1 MHAFLYGKGPW
12 VTLAAT
18 CTALAFALY
27 HLHVRQPSQAKL
39 SPRLAQENCQDHD
52 PTHVPDAMDPEEKA
66 YHEGFMREAI
76 SMVCQTLSCHCNYL
90 QVRMLTHHS
99 QAELALKSDET
110 PVGCVFVKDGVIIG
124 RGMNETNRTL
134 NGTRHAEF
142 VAIAGILSKHP
153 ISTLNETDLYV
164 TVEPCVMCASML
176 RQYGIRAVYFGCW
189 NERFGGTGGVLNIH
203 SEYVCSHTST
213 FILQILTLHSPSVD
227 KPYPVTGGIFREE
240 AIMLLRKFYV
250 QENEKAPEPKQKKTR
265 ELKTEILPM
274 DVHQPK
280 STPPLAVRA
289 SLASSSTGSIP
300 TLSSLAAS
308 AVAVPKTS
316 IPVPA

>member
-1 MHAFLYGKGPW
+1 MLKLKTLSGKEPW
-12 VTLAAT
+12 AVIVVASAA
-18 CTALAFALY
+18 LGLALY
-27 HLHVRQPSQAKL
+27 ARQGIQTQQ
-39 SPRLAQENCQDHD
+39 SPPRSDDIAPPVDRPQCQEEDQDRA
-52 PTHVPDAMDPEEKA
+52 VLAMDPKERA
-66 YHEGFMREAI
+66 LHERFMREAI
-76 SMVCQTLSCHCNYL
+76 AM
-90 QVRMLTHHS
+90 
-99 QAELALKSDET
+99 AELALKSDET
-110 PVGCVFVKDGVIIG
+110 PVGCVFVKDGEIIG

-142 VAIAGILSKHP
+142 VAIAGILSKNP
-153 ISTLNETDLYV
+153 ISVLNETDLYV

-189 NERFGGTGGVLNIH
+189 NERFGGTGGVLNVH
-203 SEYVCSHTST
+203 CD
-213 FILQILTLHSPSVD
+213 PSVD

-280 STPPLAVRA
+280 STPPPVLRA
-289 SLASSSTGSIP
+289 P
-300 TLSSLAAS
+300 P
-308 AVAVPKTS
+308 VAVPTIAIAS
-316 IPVPA
+316 ASTPALA

>member
-1 MHAFLYGKGPW
+1 MSNNNRRQLPW
-12 VTLAAT
+12 TPFVAAAA
-18 CTALAFALY
+18 ALGIALY
-27 HLHVRQPSQAKL
+27 CWHIRQPWSPTNAHQEQPRQA
-39 SPRLAQENCQDHD
+39 S
-52 PTHVPDAMDPEEKA
+52 DAGHELDTMSAEDRA
-66 YHEGFMREAI
+66 YHERFMREAI
-76 SMVCQTLSCHCNYL
+76 AM
-90 QVRMLTHHS
+90 
-99 QAELALKSDET
+99 AELALKSDET
-110 PVGCVFVKDGVIIG
+110 PVGCVFVKDGEIIG

-153 ISTLNETDLYV
+153 IKILSDTDLYV

-203 SEYVCSHTST
+203 SD
-213 FILQILTLHSPSVD
+213 PSID

-274 DVHQPK
+274 DIHAPK
-280 STPPLAVRA
+280 STPSPALPA
-289 SLASSSTGSIP
+289 P
-300 TLSSLAAS
+300 TLSKT
-308 AVAVPKTS
+308 AVAT
-316 IPVPA
+316 PVLT